1 MSKVSTANFL
11 TKQSKIMMKKGAF
24 SSLFSFT
31 IPQLMHGFIMLDFL
45 IIGGGIAGVSAAAR
59 LSTHGVTLVLEA
71 EEHLAYHTSGRSAA
85 LYETNYGS
93 PSTIAL
99 AKAGRAD
106 FDKTLSD
113 VLSPRGFLLLCLKGE
128 ENQFDYDV
136 KHMHLTEIP
145 LMEAVSLVPI
155 LNATE
160 VVRTAS
166 SSTAHDIDTDMML
179 QIFAKQLSKNG
190 GTIKTNQKVT
200 AIEKTKRGWR
210 VHVKTGTFETR
221 QLVNAAGAW
230 GDEIAEMAG
239 IPKIGLTPFRRSVAR
254 LNAPGGHDVKNWPVL
269 FGPGERWYAKPDA
282 GGLIVSLAEETPSP
296 PMDAWP
302 HDIDLA
308 EALARYQDY
317 VTEEVTRPVSS
328 WAGLRTF
335 APDRNLV
342 LGPAPQDNSFI
353 WCVGQGG
360 YGFFTA
366 PAASRFVADL
376 VIGNTPEYPTEV
388 IAELSPDRFKS

>member
-1 MSKVSTANFL
+1 
-11 TKQSKIMMKKGAF
+11 MMKKGAF

-145 LMEAVSLVPI
+145 LMKAVSLVPI

-166 SSTAHDIDTDMML
+166 SSTAHDI
-179 QIFAKQLSKNG
+179 
-190 GTIKTNQKVT
+190 
-200 AIEKTKRGWR
+200 
-210 VHVKTGTFETR
+210 
-221 QLVNAAGAW
+221 
-230 GDEIAEMAG
+230 
-239 IPKIGLTPFRRSVAR
+239 
-254 LNAPGGHDVKNWPVL
+254 
-269 FGPGERWYAKPDA
+269 
-282 GGLIVSLAEETPSP
+282 
-296 PMDAWP
+296 
-302 HDIDLA
+302 
-308 EALARYQDY
+308 
-317 VTEEVTRPVSS
+317 
-328 WAGLRTF
+328 
-335 APDRNLV
+335 
-342 LGPAPQDNSFI
+342 
-353 WCVGQGG
+353 
-360 YGFFTA
+360 
-366 PAASRFVADL
+366 
-376 VIGNTPEYPTEV
+376 
-388 IAELSPDRFKS
+388 